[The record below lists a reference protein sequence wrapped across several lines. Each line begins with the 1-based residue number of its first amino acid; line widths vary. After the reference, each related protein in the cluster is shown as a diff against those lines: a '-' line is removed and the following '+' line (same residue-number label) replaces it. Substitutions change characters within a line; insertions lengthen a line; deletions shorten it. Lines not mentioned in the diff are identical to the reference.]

1 MRLFISLI
9 IVVFFSNPIKAQNEE
24 NTVKETPKVELHGAL
39 RYNYK
44 LASWKNSSK
53 ERGGDFGYDMFAI
66 SPKAYFKGLTLDV
79 EYRLYAVEFGSGLL
93 RRGDITYS
101 FNDNNYIKVGLTKV
115 PFGIEPYNSHSYYL
129 GMGYYMGLE
138 DDYDMGVRF
147 SHQDETFEYQIAFFK
162 NSEEMLFG
170 DKSQQSNKR
179 YSYDVI
185 GVNRETNQIN
195 GKLVYKI
202 NRKQFKHRIGGSAMY
217 GGLYNS
223 DSDKMGNHSALAFHY
238 ELTANAFNLK
248 TQVTTFKKNPKN
260 VNATENSIVSLGAYN
275 LDYELAS
282 KGELYTIGAS
292 YNFPINN
299 RVIDNIQLYNNYA
312 YFDKSKKEFEDST
325 SNTIGILFH
334 AGNIYSYI
342 EYIIAENQPW
352 FGSEW
357 TKAFS
362 SGNLDT
368 SIKKEQLF
376 NINIGYY
383 F

>member
-1 MRLFISLI
+1 MKLLLSLL
-9 IVVFFSNPIKAQNEE
+9 VVVICFQPVKAQ
-24 NTVKETPKVELHGAL
+24 KEKDTEKEIPTVELHGAM
-39 RYNYK
+39 RFNYK
-44 LASWKNSSK
+44 LASWKKSSK

-66 SPKAYFKGLTLDV
+66 SPKAHYKGLTLDV
-79 EYRLYAVEFGSGLL
+79 EYRLYATEFGGGLL
-93 RRGDITYS
+93 RRGDIAYN
-101 FNDNNYIKVGLTKV
+101 FNDNNYIKIGLTKV

-138 DDYDMGVRF
+138 DDYDMGIRF
-147 SHQDETFEYQIAFFK
+147 SHTDASFEYQIAFFK

-170 DKSQQSNKR
+170 DASAQSNKR
-179 YSYDVI
+179 YSYDVT

-202 NRKQFKHRIGGSAMY
+202 NSEQLKHRIGGSVMY

-223 DSDKMGNHSALAFHY
+223 DSDKMGNHNAFAFHY
-238 ELTANAFNLK
+238 ELTTNAFNLK
-248 TQVTTFKKNPKN
+248 TQVTTFEKNPKN
-260 VNATENSIVSLGAYN
+260 INTTDNDFVSLGAYN

-292 YNFPINN
+292 YNFPVNSKLL
-299 RVIDNIQLYNNYA
+299 DNIQLYNNYA
-312 YFDKSKKEFEDST
+312 YFNKSKKEFEDST
-325 SNTIGILFH
+325 SNTIGVLFH
-334 AGNIYSYI
+334 AGNIYSYV

-362 SGNLDT
+362 SGNLNK